1 MNMAC
6 LLMKIRQKFMVILG
20 SDGDTQL
27 IQLESFAVRHCDS
40 STYLVTNF
48 NAHANSRTSLDLRV
62 TEKTKHLNKLI
73 IFLSSNYVA
82 PFCVQLKVF
91 EAAFSSAIL
100 YECQAWLKVPLTS
113 VETLC
118 MTGVKSLLGVRLT

>member
-20 SDGDTQL
+20 SDGDAQL
-27 IQLESFAVRHCDS
+27 IQLDSFAVRHCDS
-40 STYLVTNF
+40 STYLVAIF
-48 NAHANSRTSLDLRV
+48 NAHANSRTPLDLRV

-91 EAAFSSAIL
+91 EAAF
-100 YECQAWLKVPLTS
+100 
-113 VETLC
+113 
-118 MTGVKSLLGVRLT
+118 